1 MRAAGALQTPAEYK
15 ESPGGNARRQK
26 IPQVSR
32 PTPPFRTVRGF
43 LRPGGEYGKL
53 AAPSIRSFDYRLRM
67 TRSPFRRLAFGT
79 LRRLLYLWVRSE
91 TINQSAFTLKLDRS
105 KPVLYV
111 LQQPSASDLAVVDRE
126 CTKAGLPRPV
136 LPVAVGDTLE
146 PAAFFYLTP
155 EPGWFG
161 GQDKRGTSPTLVRV
175 LDAIQQHAV
184 DDAQIIPVTVFWGQS
199 PDRETSPWKLLFAD
213 SWAVTGRLRK
223 LVSILILGRKTR
235 VQFSAPIHLRELIA
249 QGKGPERTQRMVQ
262 RILRVH
268 FRNQKTAVI
277 GPDLSHRRNLVKGLV
292 HSDLVRQAIA
302 EEAER
307 EKISPAK
314 AEAQALK
321 YGNEI
326 ASDFAYTAIRFL
338 EVVLS
343 WFWNK
348 LYEGIKVNHIEGVQD
363 IAQGHEVIYVP
374 CHRSHIDYLL
384 LSYLLFRNGLTPPH
398 IAAGI
403 NLNMPV
409 IGGLLRRGGAFFMRR
424 TFKGN
429 PLYTAVFNEYLH
441 TLFSRGFP
449 VEYFVEG
456 GRSRTGRMLHP
467 KTGMLAITLRSFL
480 RSSRLPVVFVPV
492 YIGYERV
499 LEGRTYLGELRGAS
513 KKKES
518 IFDIFKVIGA
528 LKLRFGSV
536 AVNFGEPIKLAE
548 FLDQEQPDWR
558 EQELGPQFRPQWLNE
573 TTNRLATR
581 VARHLNDAAAIN
593 PVNLVALALLSTSRL
608 ALDERALTRVLDLYL
623 ALLRAVPY
631 SPHATLPEGDGQ
643 ALIQYVQSMN
653 LLAEQKD
660 ALGKILYLDEQNAV
674 LMTYYRNNVLHIF
687 ALPALLASFF
697 QSSGR
702 SSREQIL
709 RYTRALYP
717 YLQAELFIRWNLDEL
732 DAVVDQWLAAFV
744 EQGLLKFEN
753 DTYVRPAPSSR
764 QFVLLTLLSRAI
776 AQTLQRFYMAIALL
790 LNAGQNQLT
799 AEELEDLCTVMAQ
812 RLSILHGLN
821 APEFF
826 DKSLFRHFIQTLLD
840 QRVLR
845 QDDAGKLSY
854 HPALGDLAEGAAKR
868 VLPAEIRLSIRQ
880 VALERQGE
888 AEAEA
893 PVDAP

>member
-1 MRAAGALQTPAEYK
+1 
-15 ESPGGNARRQK
+15 
-26 IPQVSR
+26 
-32 PTPPFRTVRGF
+32 
-43 LRPGGEYGKL
+43 
-53 AAPSIRSFDYRLRM
+53 M
-67 TRSPFRRLAFGT
+67 TRSPFRRLVFGT
-79 LRRLLYLWVRSE
+79 VRRLLYLWVRSE

-105 KPVLYV
+105 KPVLFV
-111 LQQPSASDLAVVDRE
+111 LQKPSISDLAVLDTE
-126 CTKAGLPRPV
+126 CRKAGLPRPV
-136 LPVAVGDTLE
+136 LPVAVGDLME
-146 PAAFFYLTP
+146 PAAYFYLNP
-155 EPGWFG
+155 PSGWFG
-161 GQDKRGTSPTLVRV
+161 RQNKRGISPTLDRV
-175 LDAIQQHAV
+175 VSALSESSI
-184 DDAQIIPVTVFWGQS
+184 DDAQIIPVSVFWGQS

-213 SWAVTGRLRK
+213 SWAVTGRLRRV
-223 LVSILILGRKTR
+223 VSILILGRKTR
-235 VQFSAPIHLRELIA
+235 VQFSPPIDMRELVA
-249 QGKGPERTQRMVQ
+249 QNKGHERTLRMVQ

-268 FRNQKTAVI
+268 FRNQKTAAI
-277 GPDLSHRRNLVKGLV
+277 GPDVSHRRNLVKGLI
-292 HSDLVRQAIA
+292 HGPQVRQAIA

-307 EKISPAK
+307 EGIPVDK
-314 AEAQALK
+314 AEAQALR

-326 ASDFAYTAIRFL
+326 ASDYTYTVIRFL

-348 LYEGIKVNHIEGVQD
+348 IYDGIKVNHIEGVQD
-363 IAQGHEVIYVP
+363 VAQGHEVIYVP

-441 TLFSRGFP
+441 TLFSKGFP

-456 GRSRTGRMLHP
+456 GRSRTGRMLQP

-480 RSSRLPVVFVPV
+480 RDNRLPVVFIPV

-528 LKLRFGSV
+528 LKQRFGQV
-536 AVNFGEPIKLAE
+536 WVNFGEPIKLAE
-548 FLDQEQPDWR
+548 FLDSEQPDWR
-558 EQELGPQFRPQWLNE
+558 KQTLAPQFRPDWLSAA
-573 TTNRLATR
+573 TNRLGDK
-581 VARHLNDAAAIN
+581 VAQHLNEAAAIN
-593 PVNLVALALLSTSRL
+593 PVNLVALALLSTSKL

-623 ALLRAVPY
+623 ELLRSVPY
-631 SPHATLPEGDGQ
+631 SPHTTLPEGNGQ
-643 ALIQYVQSMN
+643 ALIEYVIGMD

-660 ALGKILYLDEQNAV
+660 ALGKILYLNEHNAV

-697 QSSGR
+697 QSSAR
-702 SSREQIL
+702 ISREQIL

-717 YLQAELFIRWNLDEL
+717 YLQSELFIRWDLDQL
-732 DAVVDQWLAAFV
+732 DQVIDQWLNAFV
-744 EQGLLKFEN
+744 EQGLLKAEN
-753 DTYVRPAPSSR
+753 EAFIRPAPSSR

-790 LNAGQNQLT
+790 LNAGQNT
-799 AEELEDLCTVMAQ
+799 ISAEELEDLCTVMAQ

-826 DKSLFRHFIQTLLD
+826 DKSLFRHFIQTLID
-840 QRVLR
+840 QGVLR
-845 QDDAGKLSY
+845 QDEAGKLSH
-854 HPALGDLAEGAAKR
+854 HPLLSELAEGAAKR
-868 VLPAEIRLSIRQ
+868 VLPAELRLSIRQ
-880 VALERQGE
+880 VTMDQSEELNDT
-888 AEAEA
+888 
-893 PVDAP
+893 P

>member
-1 MRAAGALQTPAEYK
+1 MPFAAGHFIRQTSVPE
-15 ESPGGNARRQK
+15 PR
-26 IPQVSR
+26 
-32 PTPPFRTVRGF
+32 
-43 LRPGGEYGKL
+43 LD
-53 AAPSIRSFDYRLRM
+53 FDRLCM
-67 TRSPFRRLAFGT
+67 TRSPFRRLVFGT

-111 LQQPSASDLAVVDRE
+111 LQQPSLSDLAVLDRE

-136 LPVAVGDTLE
+136 VPVAIGDLIE
-146 PAAFFYLTP
+146 PAAFFYLNP
-155 EPGWFG
+155 EPGWLG
-161 GQDKRGTSPTLVRV
+161 TPNKPGTSPTLVRLV
-175 LDAIQQHAV
+175 GALNQHAV
-184 DDAQIIPVTVFWGQS
+184 EDAQIVPVSVFWGQS

-213 SWAVTGRLRK
+213 SWAVTGRLRR

-235 VQFSAPIHLRELIA
+235 VQFSAPIHLREIVA
-249 QGKGPERTQRMVQ
+249 QDKGHERTLRMVQ

-268 FRNQKTAVI
+268 FRNQRAAVI
-277 GPDLSHRRNLVKGLV
+277 GPDVSHRRNLVKGLV
-292 HSDLVRQAIA
+292 HGPLVREAIA
-302 EEAER
+302 EEVER
-307 EKISPAK
+307 EKISPEK
-314 AEAQALK
+314 AEALALR

-326 ASDFAYTAIRFL
+326 ASDYTYTAIRFL
-338 EVVLS
+338 ELVLS

-348 LYEGIKVNHIEGVQD
+348 IYDGIKVNHIEGVQD
-363 IAQGHEVIYVP
+363 VAQGHEVIYVP

-409 IGGLLRRGGAFFMRR
+409 IGSLLRRGGAFFMRR

-441 TLFSRGFP
+441 TLFSKGFP

-456 GRSRTGRMLHP
+456 GRSRTGRMLQP

-480 RSSRLPVVFVPV
+480 RSNRLPVVFVPV

-528 LKLRFGSV
+528 LKQRFGSV
-536 AVNFGEPIKLAE
+536 WVNFGEPIKLAE
-548 FLDQEQPDWR
+548 FLDADQPGWR
-558 EQELGPQFRPQWLNE
+558 EQELGPQYRPEWLSDSTHRLSERVAQHLNE
-573 TTNRLATR
+573 
-581 VARHLNDAAAIN
+581 AAAVN
-593 PVNLVALALLSTSRL
+593 PVNLVALALLSTSKL
-608 ALDERALTRVLDLYL
+608 ALDDRALTRVLDLYL
-623 ALLRAVPY
+623 TLLRAVPY
-631 SPHATLPEGDGQ
+631 SPHTTLPEGDGQ
-643 ALIQYVQSMN
+643 ALIQYVQGMN

-660 ALGKILYLDEQNAV
+660 SLGKILYLDEQNAI

-697 QSSGR
+697 QSSAR
-702 SSREQIL
+702 MSREQIL

-717 YLQAELFIRWNLDEL
+717 YLQSELFIRWSVDEL
-732 DAVVDQWLAAFV
+732 EPVVDQWLAAFV

-753 DTYVRPAPSSR
+753 DAYVRPAPSSR
-764 QFVLLTLLSRAI
+764 NFVLLTLLSRAI
-776 AQTLQRFYMAIALL
+776 AQTLQRFYMATALL
-790 LNAGQNQLT
+790 LNAGQNT
-799 AEELEDLCTVMAQ
+799 ISAEELEDLCTVMAQ

-840 QRVLR
+840 QGVLR
-845 QDDAGKLSY
+845 QDQAGKLSH
-854 HPALGDLAEGAAKR
+854 HPLLSELAEGAAKR

-880 VALERQGE
+880 VAMDRSEDL
-888 AEAEA
+888 
-893 PVDAP
+893 VDGL

>member
-1 MRAAGALQTPAEYK
+1 
-15 ESPGGNARRQK
+15 
-26 IPQVSR
+26 
-32 PTPPFRTVRGF
+32 
-43 LRPGGEYGKL
+43 
-53 AAPSIRSFDYRLRM
+53 M

-136 LPVAVGDTLE
+136 LPVAVGDSLE

-292 HSDLVRQAIA
+292 HAPLVRQAIA

-429 PLYTAVFNEYLH
+429 PLYTSVFNEYLH

-480 RSSRLPVVFVPV
+480 RSSRLPIVFVPV

-548 FLDQEQPDWR
+548 FLDQQQPDWR
-558 EQELGPQFRPQWLNE
+558 AQELGPQFRPAWLND
-573 TTNRLATR
+573 TTNRLAVR
-581 VARHLNDAAAIN
+581 IARHLNDAAAIN

-643 ALIQYVQSMN
+643 ALIQYVQSMD

-687 ALPALLASFF
+687 ALPGLLASFF

-744 EQGLLKFEN
+744 EQGLLKVEN
-753 DTYVRPAPSSR
+753 DVYVRPAPSSR
-764 QFVLLTLLSRAI
+764 QFVLLTLMSRAI

-799 AEELEDLCTVMAQ
+799 AEELENLCTVMAQ

-826 DKSLFRHFIQTLLD
+826 DKTLFRHFIQTLLD

-845 QDDAGKLSY
+845 QDEAGKLSY
-854 HPALGDLAEGAAKR
+854 HPELGDLAEGAAKR
-868 VLPAEIRLSIRQ
+868 VLTAEIRLSIRQ
-880 VALERQGE
+880 VALERQTDE
-888 AEAEA
+888 SPQDEPQAE
-893 PVDAP
+893 VS

>member
-1 MRAAGALQTPAEYK
+1 
-15 ESPGGNARRQK
+15 
-26 IPQVSR
+26 
-32 PTPPFRTVRGF
+32 
-43 LRPGGEYGKL
+43 
-53 AAPSIRSFDYRLRM
+53 M

-249 QGKGPERTQRMVQ
+249 QDKGPERTQRMVQ

-292 HSDLVRQAIA
+292 HAPQVRQVIA

-348 LYEGIKVNHIEGVQD
+348 LYEGIKVNHIEGVQE

-480 RSSRLPVVFVPV
+480 RSSRLPIVFVPV

-548 FLDQEQPDWR
+548 FLDQEQPTWR
-558 EQELGPQFRPQWLNE
+558 DQELGPQYRPEWLSD
-573 TTNRLATR
+573 TTNKLATR

-702 SSREQIL
+702 MSREQIL

-732 DAVVDQWLAAFV
+732 DAVVDQWLEAFV

-753 DTYVRPAPSSR
+753 ETYVRPAPSSR
-764 QFVLLTLLSRAI
+764 QFVLLTLLSRSI

-790 LNAGQNQLT
+790 LNAGQNQLA

-845 QDDAGKLSY
+845 QDEAGKLSY

-888 AEAEA
+888 VEAEAEAEA
-893 PVDAP
+893 PTEAS

>member
-1 MRAAGALQTPAEYK
+1 
-15 ESPGGNARRQK
+15 
-26 IPQVSR
+26 
-32 PTPPFRTVRGF
+32 
-43 LRPGGEYGKL
+43 
-53 AAPSIRSFDYRLRM
+53 M
-67 TRSPFRRLAFGT
+67 TRSPFRRLVFGT

-111 LQQPSASDLAVVDRE
+111 LQQPSLSDLAVLDRE

-136 LPVAVGDTLE
+136 VPVAVGDLIE
-146 PAAFFYLTP
+146 PAAFFYLNP
-155 EPGWFG
+155 EPGWLG
-161 GQDKRGTSPTLVRV
+161 TPSKPGTSPTLVRLV
-175 LDAIQQHAV
+175 GALNQHAV
-184 DDAQIIPVTVFWGQS
+184 EDAQIVPVSVFWGQS

-213 SWAVTGRLRK
+213 SWAVTGRLRR

-235 VQFSAPIHLRELIA
+235 VQFSAPIHLREIVA
-249 QGKGPERTQRMVQ
+249 QDKGHERTLRMVQ
-262 RILRVH
+262 RLLRVH
-268 FRNQKTAVI
+268 FRNQRAAVI
-277 GPDLSHRRNLVKGLV
+277 GPDVSHRRNLVKGLV
-292 HSDLVRQAIA
+292 HGPLVRQAIA
-302 EEAER
+302 EEVER

-314 AEAQALK
+314 AEALALR

-326 ASDFAYTAIRFL
+326 ASDYTYTAIRFL
-338 EVVLS
+338 ELVLS

-348 LYEGIKVNHIEGVQD
+348 IYDGIKVNHIEGVQD
-363 IAQGHEVIYVP
+363 VAQGHEVIYVP

-441 TLFSRGFP
+441 TLFSKGFP

-456 GRSRTGRMLHP
+456 GRSRTGRMLQP

-480 RSSRLPVVFVPV
+480 RSNRLPVVFVPV

-528 LKLRFGSV
+528 LKQRFGSV
-536 AVNFGEPIKLAE
+536 WVNFGEPIKLAE
-548 FLDQEQPDWR
+548 FLDADQPGWR
-558 EQELGPQFRPQWLNE
+558 EQELGPQYRPEWLSDSTHRLSERVAQHLNE
-573 TTNRLATR
+573 
-581 VARHLNDAAAIN
+581 AAAVN
-593 PVNLVALALLSTSRL
+593 PVNLVALALLSTSKL
-608 ALDERALTRVLDLYL
+608 ALDDRALTRVLDLYL
-623 ALLRAVPY
+623 TLLRAVPY
-631 SPHATLPEGDGQ
+631 SPHTTLPEGDGQ
-643 ALIQYVQSMN
+643 ALIQYVQGMK

-660 ALGKILYLDEQNAV
+660 SLGKILYLDEQNAI

-697 QSSGR
+697 QSSAR
-702 SSREQIL
+702 MSREQIL

-717 YLQAELFIRWNLDEL
+717 YLQSELFIRWNVDEL
-732 DAVVDQWLAAFV
+732 EPVVDQWLAAFV

-753 DTYVRPAPSSR
+753 DAYVRPAPSSR
-764 QFVLLTLLSRAI
+764 NFVLLTLLSRAI
-776 AQTLQRFYMAIALL
+776 AQTLQRFYMATALL
-790 LNAGQNQLT
+790 LNAGQNT
-799 AEELEDLCTVMAQ
+799 ISAEELEDLCTVMAQ

-840 QRVLR
+840 QGVLR
-845 QDDAGKLSY
+845 QDQAGKLSH
-854 HPALGDLAEGAAKR
+854 HPLLNELAEGAAKR

-880 VALERQGE
+880 VAMDRSEDL
-888 AEAEA
+888 
-893 PVDAP
+893 VDGL

>member
-1 MRAAGALQTPAEYK
+1 
-15 ESPGGNARRQK
+15 
-26 IPQVSR
+26 
-32 PTPPFRTVRGF
+32 
-43 LRPGGEYGKL
+43 
-53 AAPSIRSFDYRLRM
+53 M
-67 TRSPFRRLAFGT
+67 TRSPFRRLVFGT

-91 TINQSAFTLKLDRS
+91 TINQSAFSLKLDLG
-105 KPVLYV
+105 KPVFYV
-111 LQQPSASDLAVVDRE
+111 LQLPSLSDLAVLDTE
-126 CTKAGLPRPV
+126 CSKAGLPRPV
-136 LPVAVGDTLE
+136 LPATVGDLQE

-155 EPGWFG
+155 EPDWLGR
-161 GQDKRGTSPTLVRV
+161 QDKRGASPTLVRLV
-175 LDAIQQHAV
+175 NAIAQHGV
-184 DDAQIIPVTVFWGQS
+184 DEVQIVPVSVFWGQS
-199 PDRETSPWKLLFAD
+199 PASESSPWKLLFAD
-213 SWAVTGRLRK
+213 SWAVTGRLRRF
-223 LVSILILGRKTR
+223 LSILILGRKTR
-235 VQFSAPIHLRELIA
+235 VQFSAPLHLRELVE
-249 QGKGPERTQRMVQ
+249 QDKGHERTLRMVH
-262 RILRVH
+262 RLLRVH
-268 FRNQKTAVI
+268 FRNQKAAVI
-277 GPDLSHRRNLVKGLV
+277 GPDISHRRNLVEGLV
-292 HSDLVRQAIA
+292 HDPLVRQAII

-307 EKISPAK
+307 EKIPLAK
-314 AEAQALK
+314 AEAQALR

-326 ASDFAYTAIRFL
+326 ASDYTYTAIRFL

-348 LYEGIKVNHIEGVQD
+348 IYDGIKVSHIEGVQAV
-363 IAQGHEVIYVP
+363 AQGHEVIYVP

-441 TLFSRGFP
+441 TLFSKGFP

-456 GRSRTGRMLHP
+456 GRSRTGRMLQP

-480 RSSRLPVVFVPV
+480 RSNRLPIVFVPV

-499 LEGRTYLGELRGAS
+499 LEGRTYLGELRGAT

-518 IFDIFKVIGA
+518 IFAIFKVVGA
-528 LKLRFGSV
+528 LKQRFGQV
-536 AVNFGEPIKLAE
+536 AVNFGAPIKLAE
-548 FLDQEQPDWR
+548 FLDQQQPDWR
-558 EQELGPQFRPQWLNE
+558 QQDLGPHYRPAWLSE
-573 TTNRLATR
+573 TTARLGER
-581 VARHLNDAAAIN
+581 VARHLNEAAAVN
-593 PVNLVALALLSTSRL
+593 PVNLVALALLSTSKL

-623 ALLRAVPY
+623 ALLRSVPY
-631 SPHATLPEGDGQ
+631 SPHTTLPEGNGQ
-643 ALIQYVQSMN
+643 ALIEHVQGMK

-702 SSREQIL
+702 ISREQIL
-709 RYTRALYP
+709 RYTKALYP
-717 YLQAELFIRWNLDEL
+717 YLQAELFIRWSLDEL
-732 DAVVDQWLAAFV
+732 ETVIDQWLAAFL
-744 EQGLLKFEN
+744 EQGLLKQEGELFI
-753 DTYVRPAPSSR
+753 RPAPSSR
-764 QFVLLTLLSRAI
+764 HFVLLTLLSRTI
-776 AQTLQRFYMAIALL
+776 AQTLQRFYMATALL
-790 LNAGQNQLT
+790 LNAGQNSIS

-826 DKSLFRHFIQTLLD
+826 DKSLFRHFIQTQLD
-840 QRVLR
+840 LGVLR
-845 QDDAGKLSY
+845 QDSAGKLSH
-854 HPALGDLAEGAAKR
+854 HPLLGTLAEGAAKR

-880 VALERQGE
+880 VAMDRSEDLEE
-888 AEAEA
+888 PEISL
-893 PVDAP
+893 DK

>member
-1 MRAAGALQTPAEYK
+1 
-15 ESPGGNARRQK
+15 
-26 IPQVSR
+26 
-32 PTPPFRTVRGF
+32 
-43 LRPGGEYGKL
+43 
-53 AAPSIRSFDYRLRM
+53 M
-67 TRSPFRRLAFGT
+67 TRSPLRRLVFGA
-79 LRRLLYLWVRSE
+79 LHRLLYLWVRSE

-105 KPVLYV
+105 RPVFYV
-111 LQQPSASDLAVVDRE
+111 LQLPSVSDLAVVDSE
-126 CTKAGLPRPV
+126 CRKAGLPRPI
-136 LPVAVGDTLE
+136 LPVSVGQLDE
-146 PAAFFYLTP
+146 PSAFFYLTP

-161 GQDKRGTSPTLVRV
+161 GQDKRGASPTLVRV
-175 LDAIQQHAV
+175 LDALAA
-184 DDAQIIPVTVFWGQS
+184 DASLDAQIVPVSVFWGQTPAS
-199 PDRETSPWKLLFAD
+199 ESSPWKLLFAD

-223 LVSILILGRKTR
+223 LLSILILGRKTR
-235 VQFSAPIHLRELIA
+235 VQFSTPIQLRELVA
-249 QGKGPERTQRMVQ
+249 QDKGQERTRRMVQ
-262 RILRVH
+262 RLLRVH
-268 FRNQKTAVI
+268 FRNQKAAVI
-277 GPDLSHRRNLVKGLV
+277 GPDISHRRNLVKGLIHGPQV
-292 HSDLVRQAIA
+292 HQAILD
-302 EEAER
+302 EAER
-307 EKISPAK
+307 SQLPLEKV
-314 AEAQALK
+314 EAQALR

-326 ASDFAYTAIRFL
+326 ASDYAYTAIRFL

-348 LYEGIKVNHIEGVQD
+348 IYDGIKVNHIEGVQEV
-363 IAQGHEVIYVP
+363 AQGHEVIYVP

-384 LSYLLFRNGLTPPH
+384 LSYLLFTNGLTPPH

-409 IGGLLRRGGAFFMRR
+409 VGSLLRRGGAFFMRR

-441 TLFSRGFP
+441 TLFSKGFP

-456 GRSRTGRMLHP
+456 GRSRTGRMLQP

-480 RSSRLPVVFVPV
+480 RSNRLPVVFVPV

-528 LKLRFGSV
+528 LKQRFGSV
-536 AVNFGEPIKLAE
+536 WVNFGEPIKLAE
-548 FLDQEQPDWR
+548 FLDQQQPDWR
-558 EQELGPQFRPQWLNE
+558 SQALAPQYRQTWLDDA
-573 TTNRLATR
+573 TNQLAER
-581 VARHLNDAAAIN
+581 IARHLNEAAAIN
-593 PVNLVALALLSTSRL
+593 PINLVALALLSTSKL
-608 ALDERALTRVLDLYL
+608 ALDDKALARVLDLYL
-623 ALLRAVPY
+623 ALLRSVPY
-631 SPHATLPEGDGQ
+631 SPHTTLPEGDGQ
-643 ALIQYVQSMN
+643 ALIDYAKGMD

-660 ALGKILYLDEQNAV
+660 ALGKIHYLDENNAV

-697 QSSGR
+697 QSSAR
-702 SSREQIL
+702 ISREQIL

-717 YLQAELFIRWNLDEL
+717 YLQSELFIRWSLDEL
-732 DAVVDQWLAAFV
+732 DGVIDQWLAAFV
-744 EQGLLKFEN
+744 EQGLLREEDGMFL
-753 DTYVRPAPSSR
+753 RPAPSSR

-776 AQTLQRFYMAIALL
+776 AQTLQRFYMAIALV
-790 LNAGQNQLT
+790 LNAGQNALS

-840 QRVLR
+840 EGVLR
-845 QDDAGKLSY
+845 QDEAGKLSH
-854 HPALGDLAEGAAKR
+854 HPQLSELVEGAAKR

-880 VALERQGE
+880 VAHDHESPA
-888 AEAEA
+888 AESL
-893 PVDAP
+893 V

>member
-1 MRAAGALQTPAEYK
+1 
-15 ESPGGNARRQK
+15 
-26 IPQVSR
+26 
-32 PTPPFRTVRGF
+32 
-43 LRPGGEYGKL
+43 
-53 AAPSIRSFDYRLRM
+53 M
-67 TRSPFRRLAFGT
+67 TRSPFHRLVFGA

-91 TINQSAFTLKLDRS
+91 AINQSAFTLKLDRS

-111 LQQPSASDLAVVDRE
+111 LQKESLSDLAVLDVE
-126 CTKAGLPRPV
+126 CMKAGLPRPV
-136 LPVAVGDTLE
+136 VPVAVGDHVE
-146 PAAFFYLTP
+146 PAAFFFLTP
-155 EPGWFG
+155 AASWFG
-161 GQDKRGTSPTLVRV
+161 RPNRFVASPTLVRLV
-175 LDAIQQHAV
+175 DALDHNAV
-184 DDAQIIPVTVFWGQS
+184 DNAQIVPVSVFWGQS

-213 SWAVTGRLRK
+213 SWAVTGRLRR

-235 VQFSAPIHLRELIA
+235 VQFSSPIQLSELVA
-249 QGKGPERTQRMVQ
+249 MNKGQERTLRMVH

-292 HSDLVRQAIA
+292 HAPQVRQAIRD
-302 EEAER
+302 EAER
-307 EKISPAK
+307 EKISVEK
-314 AEAQALK
+314 AEAQALR

-326 ASDFAYTAIRFL
+326 ASDFAYTAVRFL
-338 EVVLS
+338 EVLLS

-348 LYEGIKVNHIEGVQD
+348 IYDGIKVNHLEQVQE
-363 IAQGHEVIYVP
+363 AVHGHEVIYVP

-456 GRSRTGRMLHP
+456 GRSRTGRMLQP

-480 RSSRLPVVFVPV
+480 RSSRQPILFVPV

-499 LEGRTYLGELRGAS
+499 LEGRTYLGELRGAA

-528 LKLRFGSV
+528 LKQRFGHV
-536 AVNFGEPIKLAE
+536 HVNFGEPLKLAE
-548 FLDQEQPDWR
+548 FLEQEQPGWR
-558 EQELGPQFRPQWLNE
+558 RQELAPEFRPEWLSE
-573 TTNRLATR
+573 TTNRLAER
-581 VARHLNDAAAIN
+581 VAQRLNEAAAIN
-593 PVNLVALALLSTSRL
+593 PVNLVATALLSTSKL
-608 ALDERALTRVLDLYL
+608 ALDERALARLLDLYQ

-631 SPHATLPEGDGQ
+631 SPHVTLPEGDGL
-643 ALIQYVQSMN
+643 ALIAHVQGMD

-674 LMTYYRNNVLHIF
+674 LMTYYRNNVMHIF

-697 QSSGR
+697 QSSAR
-702 SSREQIL
+702 MSREQIL
-709 RYTRALYP
+709 RFTRALYP
-717 YLQAELFIRWNLDEL
+717 YLQAELFIRWDIEEL
-732 DAVVDQWLAAFV
+732 DAVVDQWLEAFV
-744 EQGLLKFEN
+744 EQGLLKLDGEV
-753 DTYVRPAPSSR
+753 YVRPAPSSR
-764 QFVLLTLLSRAI
+764 QFVLLTLLARTI
-776 AQTLQRFYMAIALL
+776 MQTLQRFYMAIALL
-790 LNAGQNQLT
+790 LNAGQYTLT
-799 AEELEDLCTVMAQ
+799 AEELENLCTVMAQ

-826 DKSLFRHFIQTLLD
+826 DKSLFRHFIKSLLA
-840 QRVLR
+840 QGVLR
-845 QDDAGKLSY
+845 QNEAGKLSY
-854 HPALGDLAEGAAKR
+854 HPLLGDLAEGAAKR

-880 VALERQGE
+880 VALERNE
-888 AEAEA
+888 
-893 PVDAP
+893 DALEPA